1 MMQRPGRQVAD
12 HRQTRPMTSDAATIL
27 GLLSD
32 DDRLRSVA
40 ALALG
45 ARTPAEV
52 AAAVGFEVRRAGKA
66 LARLTSG
73 GLVEQEKD
81 GYRLL
86 TERFQEAMA
95 SLDRPSEDEL
105 EPPESGLGD
114 VADRV
119 LRTFFRDG
127 RLTQVPAVHSK
138 RLVVLDF
145 LARLFEPGEAY
156 PEAEVNERLARFHP
170 DVAALRRYLVD
181 DEFLHRRDGF
191 YWRAGGGGGPTT
203 AG

>member
-1 MMQRPGRQVAD
+1 ML
-12 HRQTRPMTSDAATIL
+12 T
-27 GLLSD
+27 D

-40 ALALG
+40 ALVLG

-52 AAAVGFEVRRAGKA
+52 AAAAGLEVRRAGKA
-66 LARLTSG
+66 LSRLSSG
-73 GLVEQEKD
+73 GLVEQKKD

-86 TERFQEAMA
+86 AERFGEALA
-95 SLDRPSEDEL
+95 SLGGPSEAEA
-105 EPPESGLGD
+105 ESPESGLGPD
-114 VADRV
+114 ADRV
-119 LRTFFRDG
+119 LRTFFRNG
-127 RLTQVPAVHSK
+127 RLTQIPAVHSK
-138 RLVVLDF
+138 RLLVLDF

-191 YWRAGGGGGPTT
+191 YWRAGGTFEV
-203 AG
+203 